1 MTITR
6 FAPSPTGYI
15 HVGNLRTA
23 LMNYLIARK
32 NGGEFILRID
42 DTDPVRSKE
51 EYVDGLKEDLTWLG
65 LHWDRVERQSER
77 LDKYHAAADE
87 LRKIGRFYEAW
98 ETPTELDLKR
108 KKQLNMGKPPVYDR
122 AALNLSE
129 AEKAK
134 LRDERGPG
142 VWRFKL
148 DQERIE
154 WKDGILGDISID
166 AASVSDPV
174 LIRGDGQILYT
185 LASVVDDTEMGVTN
199 VVRGSDHVTNT
210 ATQIQIMQALGGTVP
225 TFAHHSLLT
234 GPQGEALS
242 KRLGVLALRAR
253 GHNEYDGGENDFV
266 QQVAGIYG
274 ELPVTTTWR
283 SRLTLSEARDELDTM
298 DNFGGSVID
307 TRTQT
312 ARWQNNIQLGAHEV
326 IAGAEIS
333 EDRVSSTNEFEVTS
347 RDNTAVFTQ
356 ALLDFS
362 PFAIQASLRYDDNEA
377 YGDEVTGSLALGYE
391 LDNYHT
397 LRASIG
403 TAFKAPSFNDLYW
416 PNSGNP
422 DLNPE
427 KSETVEVGV
436 RGQYS
441 YSQWFWDVAV
451 FQNDYDDLIAWAPTP
466 SGLWAPQNVNNARI
480 RGAEL
485 SSGVEVNDWVLQ
497 AAYTYLDPEDQETG
511 NRLARRASQS
521 VRLDADRELG
531 DWSLGGSLVAQVYRY
546 DNASNTQRLGGYGLV
561 NLRAGWQFA
570 PLWTA
575 RVTVENAFDKE
586 YETSRDYINAGR
598 AGFLSVHFGQ

>member
-77 LDKYHAAADE
+77 LEKYHAAADE

-122 AALNLSE
+122 AALNLSD

-210 ATQIQIMQALGGTVP
+210 ATQIQIMHALGGTVP
-225 TFAHHSLLT
+225 SFAHHSLLT

-242 KRLGVLALRAR
+242 KRLGVLALRDLRERGVHPFALLSIMSRLGSSDPVELRTDMEALIDGFDIERFGSAPTKFDVEDLFPMTGRYLQTLPLEAVSDEIAALGVPDDKAALFWQVTRENVTTLRDLEGWWQMFSVGAEPVIADEDKEFVAEALALLPEGEFDESTWSTWTAAVKEQTGRKGKGLFMPLRLALTGKPHGPDMAAVLPLLQVVKAR
-253 GHNEYDGGENDFV
+253 G
-266 QQVAGIYG
+266 
-274 ELPVTTTWR
+274 
-283 SRLTLSEARDELDTM
+283 
-298 DNFGGSVID
+298 
-307 TRTQT
+307 
-312 ARWQNNIQLGAHEV
+312 
-326 IAGAEIS
+326 
-333 EDRVSSTNEFEVTS
+333 
-347 RDNTAVFTQ
+347 
-356 ALLDFS
+356 
-362 PFAIQASLRYDDNEA
+362 
-377 YGDEVTGSLALGYE
+377 
-391 LDNYHT
+391 
-397 LRASIG
+397 
-403 TAFKAPSFNDLYW
+403 
-416 PNSGNP
+416 
-422 DLNPE
+422 
-427 KSETVEVGV
+427 
-436 RGQYS
+436 
-441 YSQWFWDVAV
+441 
-451 FQNDYDDLIAWAPTP
+451 
-466 SGLWAPQNVNNARI
+466 
-480 RGAEL
+480 
-485 SSGVEVNDWVLQ
+485 
-497 AAYTYLDPEDQETG
+497 
-511 NRLARRASQS
+511 
-521 VRLDADRELG
+521 
-531 DWSLGGSLVAQVYRY
+531 
-546 DNASNTQRLGGYGLV
+546 
-561 NLRAGWQFA
+561 
-570 PLWTA
+570 
-575 RVTVENAFDKE
+575 
-586 YETSRDYINAGR
+586 
-598 AGFLSVHFGQ
+598 